1 MSIVEKYLWREIFKY
16 LAIVTIAV
24 VGIYL
29 VVDLFDKLD
38 NFLEAEVSTARI
50 IYYFQLKIP
59 LIVAQILPIGS
70 LLAVLITFGLMN
82 KNNELIAL
90 RCSGLS
96 VYYLLKPVLAIG
108 AICTLCLFFVS
119 EILVPITVGKANRI
133 WDIEVKKKAE
143 ATSSQTNIWIKG
155 QRAIYN
161 FEHFNPQKKSISGIE
176 LNYFDDQ
183 FRLVKRVIAREGVYQ
198 QNHWIFYDV
207 MEQLLDAASDQ
218 YVVSFYP
225 ERTEPLEF
233 EPEELT
239 RVAKRSEEMNVVE
252 LFDYIHDV
260 ESEGYDATNYR
271 VDFQAKFA
279 LPLVCIIMGI
289 VATGI
294 AVRQKAREGLS
305 VNIAMGVSTIFFYWI
320 MHSFC
325 VSLGH
330 GGVLPPVVAAW
341 IADVIFLSLGLFIV
355 MNAD

>member
-1 MSIVEKYLWREIFKY
+1 
-16 LAIVTIAV
+16 
-24 VGIYL
+24 
-29 VVDLFDKLD
+29 
-38 NFLEAEVSTARI
+38 
-50 IYYFQLKIP
+50 
-59 LIVAQILPIGS
+59 
-70 LLAVLITFGLMN
+70 
-82 KNNELIAL
+82 
-90 RCSGLS
+90 
-96 VYYLLKPVLAIG
+96 
-108 AICTLCLFFVS
+108 
-119 EILVPITVGKANRI
+119 VPITIGKANRI
-133 WDIEVKKKAE
+133 WDIEVKKRVE

-161 FEHFNPQKKSISGIE
+161 FEHFNPQKKSISGIT

-207 MEQLLDAASDQ
+207 MEQLLDTASDQ

-225 ERTEPLEF
+225 ERAEPLEF
-233 EPEELT
+233 EPEELK

-252 LFDYIHDV
+252 LFDYIHNV

-294 AVRQKAREGLS
+294 GVRQKAREGLS
-305 VNIAMGVSTIFFYWI
+305 VNIALGVSTIFFYWI
-320 MHSFC
+320 VQSFC
-325 VSLGH
+325 VSLGY
-330 GGVLPPVVAAW
+330 GGMLPPVVAAW